1 MFLFNRARGS
11 GLRMLELGFG
21 AEDRSFEESDKEN
34 EPESP
39 SSSSPWLK
47 KQRIT
52 KNKRFQ

>member
-1 MFLFNRARGS
+1 MFLFNRARGT

-47 KQRIT
+47 KQRISDF
-52 KNKRFQ
+52 NN

>member
-1 MFLFNRARGS
+1 MFLFNRARGT
-11 GLRMLELGFG
+11 GLRMLGLGFG
-21 AEDRSFEESDKEN
+21 AGDRSVEESDKEN

-39 SSSSPWLK
+39 SSSPWLK